1 MSGATALKQVP
12 IFRHLDD
19 TQVQRV
25 VTRANRLALDAG
37 QLVLREGDPSD
48 SLYVILAGSVRVY
61 REDDRSNVI
70 EIDMLGEGHFFGEL
84 ALLDSGPRSASIATL
99 TWCDFLVVDKHLFAA
114 LIHES
119 PPKVLLRILADLG
132 QQLRASNERRIRVEL
147 ATQALRTEMELER
160 HRALSQMVA
169 GVAHEINT
177 PLGIANTAANIIRQE
192 LNAPGMAVLS
202 HGSMDKRALDDV
214 LEALNLLERNIQRAH
229 KLIQDFKQVAVGQ
242 LTDVKEQMDL
252 SEAVADIVGLFNISA
267 RQARLEL
274 VIHDNLPATTRTW
287 VGYRGYLTQVLLNI
301 LTNVERYAYPDGTGG
316 RVELELDAAHRVVP
330 TFTITVRDFGKGI
343 RSEDVPRVF
352 DVFFTTGRGAGG
364 SGLGLAIVHTIVTEP
379 LQGTIDISSAQ
390 GVGTTVTVTFPQT
403 IDD

>member
-1 MSGATALKQVP
+1 MSVTTVLKQVS

-19 TQVQRV
+19 QQLEYVATHA
-25 VTRANRLALDAG
+25 TRLVLDAG
-37 QLVLREGDPSD
+37 QRVFHEGDASD
-48 SLYVILAGSVRVY
+48 SLYLILVGRVRVY
-61 REDDRSNVI
+61 REDDRGNVS
-70 EIDMLGEGHFFGEL
+70 ELDVLSEGSFFGEL
-84 ALLDSGPRSASIATL
+84 ALLDRGSRSASITTL

-119 PPKVLLRILADLG
+119 PPKVVLRILADLG

-316 RVELELDAAHRVVP
+316 RVELELDAANRVVP

>member
-1 MSGATALKQVP
+1 MSVTTVLKQVS

-19 TQVQRV
+19 QQLEYVATHA
-25 VTRANRLALDAG
+25 TRLVLDAG
-37 QLVLREGDPSD
+37 QRVFHEGDASD
-48 SLYVILAGSVRVY
+48 SLYLILVGRVRVY
-61 REDDRSNVI
+61 REDDRGNVI
-70 EIDMLGEGHFFGEL
+70 ELDVLSEGSFFGEL
-84 ALLDSGPRSASIATL
+84 ALLDRGSRSASITTL

-119 PPKVLLRILADLG
+119 PPKVVLRILADLG
-132 QQLRASNERRIRVEL
+132 QQLRASNERRIRMEL

-202 HGSMDKRALDDV
+202 HGSMDKRVLDDV

-316 RVELELDAAHRVVP
+316 RVELELDAANRVVP

>member
-1 MSGATALKQVP
+1 MSVTTVLKQVS

-19 TQVQRV
+19 QQLEYVATHA
-25 VTRANRLALDAG
+25 TRLVLDAG
-37 QLVLREGDPSD
+37 QRVFHEGDASD
-48 SLYVILAGSVRVY
+48 SLYLILAGRVRVY
-61 REDDRSNVI
+61 REDDRGNVI
-70 EIDMLGEGHFFGEL
+70 ELDVLSEGSFFGEL
-84 ALLDSGPRSASIATL
+84 ALLDRGSRSASITTL

-119 PPKVLLRILADLG
+119 PPKVVLRILADLG
-132 QQLRASNERRIRVEL
+132 QQLRASNERRIRMEL

-316 RVELELDAAHRVVP
+316 RVELELDAANRVVP

>member
-1 MSGATALKQVP
+1 M
-12 IFRHLDD
+12 
-19 TQVQRV
+19 
-25 VTRANRLALDAG
+25 
-37 QLVLREGDPSD
+37 
-48 SLYVILAGSVRVY
+48 
-61 REDDRSNVI
+61 
-70 EIDMLGEGHFFGEL
+70 
-84 ALLDSGPRSASIATL
+84 
-99 TWCDFLVVDKHLFAA
+99 
-114 LIHES
+114 
-119 PPKVLLRILADLG
+119 
-132 QQLRASNERRIRVEL
+132 EL

-316 RVELELDAAHRVVP
+316 RVELELDAANRVVP

>member
-1 MSGATALKQVP
+1 V
-12 IFRHLDD
+12 
-19 TQVQRV
+19 
-25 VTRANRLALDAG
+25 LDAG
-37 QLVLREGDPSD
+37 QRVFHEGDASD
-48 SLYVILAGSVRVY
+48 SLYLILVGRVRVY
-61 REDDRSNVI
+61 REDDRGNVI
-70 EIDMLGEGHFFGEL
+70 ELDVLSEGSFFGEL
-84 ALLDSGPRSASIATL
+84 ALLDRGSRSASITTL

-119 PPKVLLRILADLG
+119 PPKVVLRILADLG

-316 RVELELDAAHRVVP
+316 RVELELDAANRVVP